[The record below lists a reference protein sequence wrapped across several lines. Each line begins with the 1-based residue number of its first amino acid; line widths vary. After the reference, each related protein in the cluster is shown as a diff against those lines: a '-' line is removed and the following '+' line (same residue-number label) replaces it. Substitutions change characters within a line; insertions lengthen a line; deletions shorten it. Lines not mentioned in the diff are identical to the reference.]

1 MESEPLSKDKLP
13 LEKDV
18 DIELEYKV
26 YHFWDKIKKYLKFI
40 VATVLILFIFSLGYY
55 LYKQKKEEENQ
66 KASVYITKINNLL
79 ADNKKDEAQ
88 KLIQE
93 FEKNYKDT
101 DYYKVIL
108 AYKIMMMKEEN
119 KEDVSLAKELKNKLQ
134 TQLSKGMIEYESYLE
149 YKSGKQSEAKETLKS
164 INKEDYNYISA
175 QSLLALIYKKEG
187 NFQEAEKIFKTIQEN
202 KNYRYFSILAREN
215 L

>member
-26 YHFWDKIKKYLKFI
+26 YHLWDKVKKYLKFI

-55 LYKQKKEEENQ
+55 FYKQKKEEENQ

-119 KEDVSLAKELKNKLQ
+119 KEDISLAKELKNKLQ

-149 YKSGKQSEAKETLKS
+149 YKSGKPSEAKEMLKS

>member
-1 MESEPLSKDKLP
+1 MSKEKLP

-18 DIELEYKV
+18 DIELEYKI
-26 YHFWDKIKKYLKFI
+26 YHLWDKVKKYLKLI
-40 VATVLILFIFSLGYY
+40 VAGVIILFISSLGYY

-79 ADNKKDEAQ
+79 ADNKKDEAL

-108 AYKIMMMKEEN
+108 AYKIMMMKEDS
-119 KEDVSLAKELKNKLQ
+119 KEDVNLVKDLKEKLK
-134 TQLSKGMIEYESYLE
+134 TQLSKGMIEYEGYLK
-149 YKSGKQSEAKETLKS
+149 YKSGKIKEAQENLKL

-187 NFQEAEKIFKTIQEN
+187 NFQEVEKIFKTIKEN

>member
-26 YHFWDKIKKYLKFI
+26 YHLWDKVKKYLKFI

-55 LYKQKKEEENQ
+55 FYKQKKEEENQ

-119 KEDVSLAKELKNKLQ
+119 KEDISLAKELKNKLQ
-134 TQLSKGMIEYESYLE
+134 TELSKGMIEYESYLE
-149 YKSGKQSEAKETLKS
+149 YKSGKQNEAKEMLKS

>member
-1 MESEPLSKDKLP
+1 MSKEKLP
-13 LEKDV
+13 IEKDV
-18 DIELEYKV
+18 DIELEYKI
-26 YHFWDKIKKYLKFI
+26 YHFWDKIKRYLRFI
-40 VATVLILFIFSLGYY
+40 LAFVVILLIGSAGYY
-55 LYKQKKEEENQ
+55 FYSKKKEEENQ

-79 ADNKKDEAQ
+79 SDNKKEEAI
-88 KLIQE
+88 KLILE

-101 DYYKVIL
+101 DYYKVII
-108 AYKIMMMKEEN
+108 AYKIMTEKEEN
-119 KEDVSLAKELKNKLQ
+119 KDDINLAKMLESKLK
-134 TQLSKGMIEYESYLE
+134 TQLSKGLKEYVAYINF
-149 YKSGKQSEAKETLKS
+149 KNGKVNDSKQDLKS

-202 KNYRYFSILAREN
+202 KNYRYFSILAKEN

>member
-1 MESEPLSKDKLP
+1 MSKEKLP

-18 DIELEYKV
+18 DIELEYKI
-26 YHFWDKIKKYLKFI
+26 YHLWDKIKKYLKLI
-40 VATVLILFIFSLGYY
+40 VAGVIILFISSLGYY

-79 ADNKKDEAQ
+79 ADNKKDEAL

-108 AYKIMMMKEEN
+108 AYKIMMMKEDG
-119 KEDVSLAKELKNKLQ
+119 KEDVNLVKDLKEKLK
-134 TQLSKGMIEYESYLE
+134 TQLSKGMIEYEGYLK
-149 YKSGKQSEAKETLKS
+149 YKSGKTKEAQENLKL

-175 QSLLALIYKKEG
+175 QSLLAFIYKKEG
-187 NFQEAEKIFKTIQEN
+187 NFQEVEKIFKTIKEN

>member
-1 MESEPLSKDKLP
+1 MSKDKLP

-26 YHFWDKIKKYLKFI
+26 YHLWDKVKKYLKFI

-55 LYKQKKEEENQ
+55 FYKQKKEEENQ

-119 KEDVSLAKELKNKLQ
+119 KEDISLAKELKNKLQ
-134 TQLSKGMIEYESYLE
+134 TELSKGMIEYESYLE
-149 YKSGKQSEAKETLKS
+149 YKSGKQNEAKEMLKS